1 MSEFRFLLGDLAR
14 AFPEPAVWTNTG
26 LPIIGRFR
34 IDPFDV
40 PLAGTN
46 AGIGE
51 VQTWFYCERAVTPGL
66 LSPDIGHVLVI
77 RGRGWEIVE
86 AGEDDLGE
94 LSYRLIK
101 YESAPAAVLAGAKS
115 GGDANAAAVECLR
128 RPGRP
133 SRRDEIVSAFAAV
146 VEAGAIDPGEPLT
159 HIFPVVRQR
168 ITGTTAPTSGLGDKT
183 LRKTLTPL
191 VEAKRNGQK

>member
-14 AFPEPAVWTNTG
+14 AFPEPAVWANTG

-51 VQTWFYCERAVTPGL
+51 VQTWFYCERAVIPGVL
-66 LSPDIGHVLVI
+66 VPDIGHVLTI

-101 YESAPAAVLAGAKS
+101 YEGAPAAVLDPATRR
-115 GGDANAAAVECLR
+115 NAVAVERLR

-133 SRRDEIVSAFAAV
+133 SRRDEIVCAFAAV

-159 HIFPVVRQR
+159 HVFPAVRQR
-168 ITGTTAPTSGLGDKT
+168 ITGTTAPSSGLGDKT

>member
-51 VQTWFYCERAVTPGL
+51 VQTWFYCERAIIPDVL
-66 LSPDIGHVLVI
+66 VPDIGHVLVI

-94 LSYRLIK
+94 LSFRLIK
-101 YESAPAAVLAGAKS
+101 YDGGGSAVAADPANIDGNTTV
-115 GGDANAAAVECLR
+115 VERLR

-133 SRRDEIVSAFAAV
+133 SRREEIVSAFAAV
-146 VEAGAIDPGEPLT
+146 VEAGAIDPGEPLS
-159 HIFPVVRQR
+159 HIFPAVRQR
-168 ITGTTAPTSGLGDKT
+168 ITGNAAPQPGLGDRA

>member
-14 AFPEPAVWTNTG
+14 AFPEPAIWANTG

-40 PLAGTN
+40 PLTGTN

-51 VQTWFYCERAVTPGL
+51 VQTWFYCERAIIPGAL
-66 LSPDIGHVLVI
+66 MPDIGHVLTI

-94 LSYRLIK
+94 LSFRLIK
-101 YESAPAAVLAGAKS
+101 YESAPAAGA
-115 GGDANAAAVECLR
+115 ANAAAVERSR

-133 SRRDEIVSAFAAV
+133 SRRDEIVSAFDAV
-146 VEAGAIDPGEPLT
+146 VEAGAIDLGEPLS
-159 HIFPVVRQR
+159 HIFPAVRQQ
-168 ITGTTAPTSGLGDKT
+168 ITGNAAPQPGLGDRA

-191 VEAKRNGQK
+191 VEAKRKGQK